1 MMRAQLEAEFIK
13 MKRKKMVL
21 AMFCFLAAAV
31 SLIGVY
37 FHFASVSEPWFH
49 SFGKFTERCMSVI
62 SMLLPFLAGMLLIS
76 QISCEYRYH
85 TIKEIL
91 QIPISMNRLL
101 FVKVMLNILVLF
113 IILVLLVP
121 VMLLFAIVLK
131 TGISVEIL
139 MGILVKSGALAILT
153 PMSLMPIILI
163 TQITKSNAVLITSLE
178 FIYIIIGLAGGEK
191 LAGVHPVSSILT
203 ILWGGESI
211 SQPKVLMAAWLNI
224 IAMSTVF
231 TLLIC
236 LKNHMTKLD
245 L

>member
-1 MMRAQLEAEFIK
+1 
-13 MKRKKMVL
+13 
-21 AMFCFLAAAV
+21 
-31 SLIGVY
+31 
-37 FHFASVSEPWFH
+37 
-49 SFGKFTERCMSVI
+49 
-62 SMLLPFLAGMLLIS
+62 
-76 QISCEYRYH
+76 
-85 TIKEIL
+85 
-91 QIPISMNRLL
+91 MNRLL

-139 MGILVKSGALAILT
+139 MGILVKSGALAVLT
-153 PMSLMPIILI
+153 PMSLIPIILI

>member
-13 MKRKKMVL
+13 IKRKKMVL

-37 FHFASVSEPWFH
+37 FHFASVSEPGFH

-62 SMLLPFLAGMLLIS
+62 SMLLPFLSGMLLIS

-139 MGILVKSGALAILT
+139 MGILVKSGALAVLT
-153 PMSLMPIILI
+153 PMSLIPIILV
-163 TQITKSNAVLITSLE
+163 TQITKSNAVLITS
-178 FIYIIIGLAGGEK
+178 
-191 LAGVHPVSSILT
+191 
-203 ILWGGESI
+203 
-211 SQPKVLMAAWLNI
+211 
-224 IAMSTVF
+224 
-231 TLLIC
+231 
-236 LKNHMTKLD
+236 
-245 L
+245 

>member
-101 FVKVMLNILVLF
+101 FVT
-113 IILVLLVP
+113 